1 MGYCIVNCTTSSKVN
16 AMEISEYLIENKLAA
31 CVNIVPGVISVYKWE
46 GKIVEGQ
53 EFLMIIK
60 TKESL
65 FRKVEKAISE
75 RHEYELPEI
84 VATPIK
90 KGNRDYLKWLRS
102 ETV

>member
-1 MGYCIVNCTTSSKVN
+1 MGYCIINCTTSSKIN

-31 CVNIVPGVISVYKWE
+31 CVNIIPGVISVYKWD
-46 GKIVEGQ
+46 GKIIEGQ
-53 EFLMIIK
+53 EFLMVIK

-90 KGNRDYLKWLRS
+90 RGNRDYLKWLRS

>member
-1 MGYCIVNCTTSSKVN
+1 MGYCIINCTTSSKVN

-31 CVNIVPGVISVYKWE
+31 CVNTVPGVISVYKWE
-46 GKIVEGQ
+46 GKIVGGQ

>member
-16 AMEISEYLIENKLAA
+16 AVEISEYLIENKLAA
-31 CVNIVPGVISVYKWE
+31 CVNIVPGVVSVYKWE

>member
-1 MGYCIVNCTTSSKVN
+1 MGYCIINCTTASKVN
-16 AMEISEYLIENKLAA
+16 AMEIASYLIENKLAA
-31 CVNIVPGVISVYKWE
+31 CVNIVPNIVSVYKWE

-65 FRKVEKAISE
+65 YTKVETAIKE

-84 VATPIK
+84 VAMPVK
-90 KGNRDYLKWLRS
+90 RGNREYLKWLKS

>member
-1 MGYCIVNCTTSSKVN
+1 MGYCIINCTTSSKVN

>member
-1 MGYCIVNCTTSSKVN
+1 MGYCIINCTTSSKVN
-16 AMEISEYLIENKLAA
+16 AMEIAEYLIENKLAA
-31 CVNIVPGVISVYKWE
+31 CVNIVPNVISVYKWE

-90 KGNRDYLKWLRS
+90 KGNRDYLKWLKS

>member
-1 MGYCIVNCTTSSKVN
+1 MGYCIINCTTSSKIN

-31 CVNIVPGVISVYKWE
+31 CVNIIPGVISVYKWD

-53 EFLMIIK
+53 EFLMVIK

-65 FRKVEKAISE
+65 FRKVEKAISD

-90 KGNRDYLKWLRS
+90 RGNRDYLKWLRS

>member
-1 MGYCIVNCTTSSKVN
+1 MGYCVINCTTASKSN
-16 AMEISEYLIENKLAA
+16 ALEIASYLIENRLAA
-31 CVNIVPGVISVYKWE
+31 CVNIVPNIVSVYKWE
-46 GKIVEGQ
+46 NRIIEGQ

-65 FRKVEKAISE
+65 FRKVEKAITE

-84 VATPIK
+84 VAMPVI
-90 KGNRDYLKWLRS
+90 KGNREYLKWLRS

>member
-1 MGYCIVNCTTSSKVN
+1 MSYCIINCTTSSKVN

-31 CVNIVPGVISVYKWE
+31 CVNIIPNIISVYKWE

-60 TKESL
+60 TKQSL
-65 FRKVEKAISE
+65 FNKVEKAIIE

-84 VATPIK
+84 VATPVI
-90 KGNRDYLKWLRS
+90 KGNKEYLRWLKS

>member
-1 MGYCIVNCTTSSKVN
+1 MSYCIINCTTASKVN
-16 AMEISEYLIENKLAA
+16 AMEISNYLIENKLAA
-31 CVNIVPGVISVYKWE
+31 CVNIIPGVISVYKWE

-65 FRKVEKAISE
+65 FKKVEQAITE
-75 RHEYELPEI
+75 RHEYALPEI
-84 VATPIK
+84 VAMPIK
-90 KGNRDYLKWLRS
+90 KGNRDYLKWLKS

>member
-1 MGYCIVNCTTSSKVN
+1 MSYCIINCTTSSKVN
-16 AMEISEYLIENKLAA
+16 AMDISEYLIENKLAA
-31 CVNIVPGVISVYKWE
+31 CVNIVPNIVSVYKWE

-60 TKESL
+60 TKEIL
-65 FRKVEKAISE
+65 FKKVEKAILE

-84 VATPIK
+84 VATPVI
-90 KGNRDYLKWLRS
+90 KGNKEYLKWLKS

>member
-1 MGYCIVNCTTSSKVN
+1 MGYCIINCTTSSKVN
-16 AMEISEYLIENKLAA
+16 AMEIAEYLIENKLAA
-31 CVNIVPGVISVYKWE
+31 CVNIVPNVISVYKWE

-84 VATPIK
+84 VATSIK
-90 KGNRDYLKWLRS
+90 KGNRDYLKWLKS

>member
-16 AMEISEYLIENKLAA
+16 AVEISEYLIENKLAA
-31 CVNIVPGVISVYKWE
+31 CVNIVPGVVSVYKWE

-65 FRKVEKAISE
+65 FRKVEKAIRE

>member
-1 MGYCIVNCTTSSKVN
+1 MGYCIINCTTASKIN
-16 AMEISEYLIENKLAA
+16 AVEISEYLIENKLAA
-31 CVNIVPGVISVYKWE
+31 CINIVTGVVSVYKWE

-65 FRKVEKAISE
+65 FKKVEKAILE
-75 RHEYELPEI
+75 RHVYSLPEI

-90 KGNRDYLKWLRS
+90 HGNKDYLKWLKS

>member
-31 CVNIVPGVISVYKWE
+31 CVNIVPNVISVYKWE

>member
-1 MGYCIVNCTTSSKVN
+1 MDYCIINCTTSSKVN

-31 CVNIVPGVISVYKWE
+31 CVNIIPNIVSVYKWE

-53 EFLMIIK
+53 EFLMVIK
-60 TKESL
+60 TKQSL
-65 FRKVEKAISE
+65 FKKVEKAIIE

-84 VATPIK
+84 VATPIV
-90 KGNRDYLKWLRS
+90 KGNKEYLKWLKS